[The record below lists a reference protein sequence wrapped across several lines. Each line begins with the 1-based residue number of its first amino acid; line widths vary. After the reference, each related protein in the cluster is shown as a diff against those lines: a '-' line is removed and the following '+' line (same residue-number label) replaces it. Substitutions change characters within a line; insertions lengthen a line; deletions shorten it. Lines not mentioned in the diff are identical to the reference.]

1 MKFPNKV
8 ISYNESIISKF
19 PIILSKLEKKE
30 YEPLEIYKK
39 VKAKFETPFEYIEAL
54 DCLYALESIE
64 LTERN
69 TLKYVNRN

>member
-30 YEPLEIYKK
+30 YEPLELYKK
-39 VKAKFETPFEYIEAL
+39 VKAKFETPF
-54 DCLYALESIE
+54 
-64 LTERN
+64 
-69 TLKYVNRN
+69 